1 MMSRSK
7 IVKIKYLV
15 LLTELL
21 LLLLLQL
28 RMRYKTLLLLSKK
41 KTDYDAK
48 ISEIEE
54 KWFPLTDYNKFT
66 NDITDAKTTEKSYLT
81 NLILTLL

>member
-1 MMSRSK
+1 MYMMNWLRNVMPLILVNFLTKQIMMSRSK

-54 KWFPLTDYNKFT
+54 K
-66 NDITDAKTTEKSYLT
+66 
-81 NLILTLL
+81 